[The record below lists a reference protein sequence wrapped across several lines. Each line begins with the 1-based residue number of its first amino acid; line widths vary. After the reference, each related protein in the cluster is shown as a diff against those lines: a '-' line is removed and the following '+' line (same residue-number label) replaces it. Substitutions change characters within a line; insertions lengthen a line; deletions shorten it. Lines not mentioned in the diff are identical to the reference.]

1 VPPQEIVDG
10 TIPMLVLEGYLDEDG
25 IKIDDRANGSTSIDY
40 VRRILSR
47 YVKTGEPIRRGDYE
61 RALLIVESLPGV
73 HLRSRLY
80 PGTKAGTAR
89 LGVEIYQTSVARGG
103 VSYDNFGF
111 YGIGRNRVTAQGSF
125 ENAVHHNEALSLVA
139 STTGRNQKFAGV
151 EASVPLGNDGLVLSA
166 IGNFLDYRLRKE
178 YDTANQHGWGAIAGL
193 HVSYPLQLLRDQKV
207 YVSGRAER
215 SLSSDKS
222 DGVADF
228 ERNVDV
234 MEVSLHGDLSSSSA
248 VTAFAVTGFAGY
260 VDVTNGAD
268 FFGTE
273 GSFTV
278 LEVHANRLQRL
289 YGNFSGFLSGKAQVA
304 SRNLDGLFKCSVG
317 GPSSNRGFPVGEASA
332 DQCLILN
339 SDIRYDFEKRLLG
352 ASWQLAAFFDYG
364 LTRQDKN
371 SVGGVTNF
379 SDNLASVGVA
389 TRARLGA
396 SGFLRASVGYQLTD
410 SDEKRATGNHSDFN
424 SASVRFWVQA
434 GFQF

>member
-1 VPPQEIVDG
+1 MPFH
-10 TIPMLVLEGYLDEDG
+10 Y
-25 IKIDDRANGSTSIDY
+25 
-40 VRRILSR
+40 
-47 YVKTGEPIRRGDYE
+47 
-61 RALLIVESLPGV
+61 
-73 HLRSRLY
+73 
-80 PGTKAGTAR
+80 
-89 LGVEIYQTSVARGG
+89 
-103 VSYDNFGF
+103 
-111 YGIGRNRVTAQGSF
+111 
-125 ENAVHHNEALSLVA
+125 NEALSLVA

-332 DQCLILN
+332 D
-339 SDIRYDFEKRLLG
+339 
-352 ASWQLAAFFDYG
+352 
-364 LTRQDKN
+364 
-371 SVGGVTNF
+371 
-379 SDNLASVGVA
+379 
-389 TRARLGA
+389 
-396 SGFLRASVGYQLTD
+396 
-410 SDEKRATGNHSDFN
+410 
-424 SASVRFWVQA
+424 
-434 GFQF
+434 